1 MKNSTIQRSRIV
13 RTASNRAMLQLIV
26 TDPAFALDVP
36 CITKLAT
43 ANCHNQF
50 STVMVCNILKP
61 CEFYKNLIQKIKKKP
76 DAPRMNSAKHINPT
90 PSTNPQ
96 TPNNA
101 SYANVVKNNRNDP
114 MLSDLVNYFK
124 IAESIKQEYNSLKT
138 IHENQALLI
147 KTVLDITL
155 NNYNG

>member
-1 MKNSTIQRSRIV
+1 
-13 RTASNRAMLQLIV
+13 
-26 TDPAFALDVP
+26 
-36 CITKLAT
+36 
-43 ANCHNQF
+43 
-50 STVMVCNILKP
+50 
-61 CEFYKNLIQKIKKKP
+61 
-76 DAPRMNSAKHINPT
+76 MNSAKHINPT
-90 PSTNPQ
+90 PSTNLQ

-138 IHENQALLI
+138 IHENQALLM